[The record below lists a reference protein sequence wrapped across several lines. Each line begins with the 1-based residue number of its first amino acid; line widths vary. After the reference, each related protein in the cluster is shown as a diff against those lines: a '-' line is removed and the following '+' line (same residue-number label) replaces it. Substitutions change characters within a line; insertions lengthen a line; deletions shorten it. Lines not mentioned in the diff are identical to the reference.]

1 MIFTRFATLLTE
13 ILRYSESHQTT
24 IIIDEFQRLA
34 EIGDGIISDI
44 QQVWDTYQP
53 RSQVHL
59 IAIEKLDKRATV
71 AEVKRNIRKYNPAA
85 LAEKYQHIKL
95 HFQGYTVELIGLSLE
110 NM

>member
-34 EIGDGIISDI
+34 E
-44 QQVWDTYQP
+44 
-53 RSQVHL
+53 
-59 IAIEKLDKRATV
+59 
-71 AEVKRNIRKYNPAA
+71 KY
-85 LAEKYQHIKL
+85 KHIKR